1 MLLSRGTMREQRR
14 SGRGKYVEFDRGLF
28 RHGRVTFPISAI
40 AVQNPACDQ
49 ILIPLLVA
57 VLAGAP
63 LTVIVTAKVNDGI
76 VLAADSAASFFD
88 ADGHALK
95 IYNNANKIFNLVKVW
110 PIGAM
115 VYGAGGIGSASVE
128 TLTKDLRKRF
138 GNHADGEYYLN
149 PSDYTI
155 EEVAKKARKFLFE
168 TCFMQA
174 YPEEPPKNFLMGYRV
189 CGYSAQSS
197 SSEVWEFMII
207 DKVCPEPYQIQ
218 GQLDYGLRWAGENDA
233 LDRLVMG
240 ASGGLKGFLTE
251 KSMATEQN
259 VDDVYLEI
267 VNRLGVNWVIPAM
280 PIQDAIDVARFAVE
294 TSAKFARYGIR
305 AETIGGP
312 TELAAITKH
321 EGFKWVSRKHYCHAD
336 LN

>member
-1 MLLSRGTMREQRR
+1 
-14 SGRGKYVEFDRGLF
+14 VEFDRGLF
-28 RHGRVTFPISAI
+28 RRGRVTFPISAI

-49 ILIPLLVA
+49 ILIPFLVA

-218 GQLDYGLRWAGENDA
+218 GQLDYGRRR
-233 LDRLVMG
+233 DRPETHQNNQSSMTLSRSGKPKRTG
-240 ASGGLKGFLTE
+240 ASVILFRTEDDLRKTKLQPNVQCLWVTQKRPVLRFGLFQPPDSPKRE
-251 KSMATEQN
+251 
-259 VDDVYLEI
+259 
-267 VNRLGVNWVIPAM
+267 
-280 PIQDAIDVARFAVE
+280 
-294 TSAKFARYGIR
+294 
-305 AETIGGP
+305 
-312 TELAAITKH
+312 
-321 EGFKWVSRKHYCHAD
+321 
-336 LN
+336 

>member
-1 MLLSRGTMREQRR
+1 
-14 SGRGKYVEFDRGLF
+14 
-28 RHGRVTFPISAI
+28 
-40 AVQNPACDQ
+40 
-49 ILIPLLVA
+49 
-57 VLAGAP
+57 

-138 GNHADGEYYLN
+138 CDHSDADYYLN
-149 PSDYTI
+149 PNSYTV

-168 TCFMQA
+168 TCFMQV
-174 YPEEPPKNFLMGYRV
+174 YPEQSPSNFLMGYRV

-197 SSEVWEFMII
+197 SSEVWEFII
-207 DKVCPEPYQIQ
+207 FGNVCHDPYQIQ
-218 GQLDYGLRWAGENDA
+218 GPLDFGLRWAGENEA

-240 ASGGLKGFLTE
+240 ASGEMRKFLIDKGYC
-251 KSMATEQN
+251 TEQN
-259 VDDVYLEI
+259 VHDVFLEI
-267 VNRLGVNWVIPAM
+267 VNRLGISWVIPAM

-312 TELAAITKH
+312 TEVAAITKH
-321 EGFKWVSRKHYCHAD
+321 EGFKWVSRKHYYHPD
-336 LN
+336 LNRETNHGQ